1 MTKKPTPAAKPVKLT
16 TRDLKSPRLVKMA
29 QIRPADL
36 EKLLAEIV
44 DDATI
49 EEFAAALTAIIVASA
64 LRSEESARRIALA
77 AAWSRASK
85 LNEPMPAKRREQLRL
100 AKTLAPELWGL
111 PPRPAQ
117 KAK

>member
-1 MTKKPTPAAKPVKLT
+1 MTKPAKLT

-64 LRSEESARRIALA
+64 LRSESARRIALA

-111 PPRPAQ
+111 PARPAQ